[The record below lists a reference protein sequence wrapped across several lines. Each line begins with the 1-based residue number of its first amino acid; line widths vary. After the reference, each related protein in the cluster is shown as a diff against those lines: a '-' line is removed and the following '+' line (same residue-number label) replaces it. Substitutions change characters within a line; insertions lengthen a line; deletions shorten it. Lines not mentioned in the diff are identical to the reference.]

1 MTTLT
6 PLNEAEATWIAGLI
20 QSLNDRGIYDLDALS
35 EFFATQKEAWLA
47 LPADERP
54 DPNPLINS
62 VGATVGDHLV
72 AELGMEWVVASDEHG
87 VEAAVVGQP
96 GDVLV
101 YPMNA
106 VAKRWTGESGATI
119 AELVAWL

>member
-1 MTTLT
+1 MTTLI
-6 PLNEAEATWIAGLI
+6 PLNEAEAAWLAGLSK
-20 QSLNDRGIYDLDALS
+20 SLSDRGIQDLAALS
-35 EFFATQKEAWLA
+35 AFFATQKEAWLA

-62 VGATVGDHLV
+62 VGAAVGDHLV
-72 AELGMEWVVASDEHG
+72 AELGMEWMVASDEHG

-106 VAKRWTGESGATI
+106 VAKRWTGES
-119 AELVAWL
+119 